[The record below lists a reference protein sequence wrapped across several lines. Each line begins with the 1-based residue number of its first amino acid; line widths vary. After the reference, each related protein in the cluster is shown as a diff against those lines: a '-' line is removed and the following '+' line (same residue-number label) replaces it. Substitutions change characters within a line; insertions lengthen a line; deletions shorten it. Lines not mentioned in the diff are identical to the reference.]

1 MNNFKI
7 ILTTTLL
14 LFFATEASF
23 AQSRKSNSKSQKEV
37 KKPKAFHI
45 HQHVMVTM
53 KDGSQVEAVV
63 HGHMTKKKY
72 WVRQWHSGREGAV
85 KEKYMR
91 ALSDNEVTEL
101 KKSKKK

>member
-1 MNNFKI
+1 MKVKI
-7 ILTTTLL
+7 ILASALL
-14 LFFATEASF
+14 IFMASSASF
-23 AQSRKSNSKSQKEV
+23 AQKKYKGKSKTESS
-37 KKPKAFHI
+37 KPKAFHI

-63 HGHMTKKKY
+63 HSHMSKKKY
-72 WVRQWHSGREGAV
+72 WVRQWHSGREGGV

-101 KKSKKK
+101 KKTKKK

>member
-1 MNNFKI
+1 MVKLKLI
-7 ILTTTLL
+7 ITSIFLV
-14 LFFATEASF
+14 FVVSSMSF
-23 AQSRKSNSKSQKEV
+23 AQKSKGSKSQTEST
-37 KKPKAFHI
+37 KPKAFHL

-63 HGHMTKKKY
+63 HSHMTKKKY

-91 ALSDNEVTEL
+91 ALSEGEISEL
-101 KKSKKK
+101 EKTKKK

>member
-1 MNNFKI
+1 MYLKLIFASVLFLFLFSGSASAQKKMNHRPK
-7 ILTTTLL
+7 
-14 LFFATEASF
+14 
-23 AQSRKSNSKSQKEV
+23 KESA
-37 KKPKAFHI
+37 KPKKAFHI

-63 HGHMTKKKY
+63 HSHMTKKKY

-91 ALSDNEVTEL
+91 ALSEGEVTEL